1 MAAIGLDLGVRRMGV
16 TLGLCFCAALAEGFD
31 VQSIGVAAPKMVPAL
46 ALGRDQLGFVFS
58 ASTLG
63 LMVGAL
69 VVGRLADRV
78 GRKWSLIA
86 SVVLYGVFSAVTALA
101 WNLDS
106 VLIVR
111 FLTGL
116 GIGGAMPTL
125 IALAAEATPEN
136 RRARTVTFICAG
148 FPFGSALAATAATL
162 LGWRGIFLAGGVAP
176 LALAPMVALLMPE
189 SRDFLWAREARR
201 AAARDLDPPLSILF
215 GSGRAP
221 TTLLLWG
228 AFFAALLSL
237 YLLINWL
244 PTLMVDKG
252 VAKSSA
258 SLVSVLFNTGGGV
271 GVMTLSALMT
281 PGRRARILAAIYA
294 GLTVALIA
302 LAGVKP
308 DLASAGVA
316 AFAVGLFVGFTPLAL
331 YGLAPGYYAVAM
343 RGAGVGAAVAAGR
356 VGAIVGP
363 LMAAA
368 LLGVGLSGSGVLL
381 ALLPLVAVTAGA
393 TLTLLGR
400 PTVAD

>member
-1 MAAIGLDLGVRRMGV
+1 MGTMGIDLSVRRVGW

-31 VQSIGVAAPKMVPAL
+31 VQSIGVAAPKMAPAL
-46 ALGRDQLGFVFS
+46 ALGRDQLGLIFS

-69 VVGRLADRV
+69 VVGRLSDRV
-78 GRKWSLIA
+78 GRKWSMIA
-86 SVVLYGVFSAVTALA
+86 SVVLYGVFSAATALA

-106 VLIVR
+106 LLVFR

-136 RRARTVTFICAG
+136 RRARTVTFICSG
-148 FPFGSALAATAATL
+148 FPFGSALAAVVATS
-162 LGWRGIFLAGGVAP
+162 LGWRNIFLAGGAAP
-176 LALAPMVALLMPE
+176 LILAPLVALLMPE
-189 SRDFLWAREARR
+189 SRDFLSARQARR
-201 AAARDLDPPLSILF
+201 AAARKLDNLLSILF

-221 TTLLLWG
+221 TTLLLWS
-228 AFFAALLSL
+228 AFFAGLLSL

-271 GVMTLSALMT
+271 GVLTLSALMI
-281 PGRRARILAAIYA
+281 PGRRAWILGGVYA
-294 GLTVALIA
+294 GMTVALIS
-302 LAGVKP
+302 LAGVKA
-308 DLASAGVA
+308 DLTAAGGA

-343 RGAGVGAAVAAGR
+343 RGAGVGSAVAAGR
-356 VGAIVGP
+356 VGAITGP

-368 LLGVGLSGSGVLL
+368 LLGVGLNGAGVLL
-381 ALLPLVAVTAGA
+381 ALLPLVALTAAA
-393 TLTLLGR
+393 TLTLLTR